1 MSSPLPG
8 QPQAGVY
15 SQDLI
20 ERLVGQVRD
29 GDQAAMEHLYAMLI
43 SGLRSFFR
51 RQLPLESVED
61 RAHNV
66 YVITVSAIRGGQL
79 REPGRLPGFIR
90 TVAQRQAADA
100 IRGLERMRNG
110 ETDVAEAA
118 VPDGRANPEEALWER
133 QRMSRMRQALLSLP
147 PRDQEILT
155 RFYLE
160 EQPVERICGEMGLSC
175 TQFRLLKSRAKA
187 RLAEA
192 GQPKKSPGRETGR
205 QVSAGLQHL

>member
-1 MSSPLPG
+1 MSSPPPG
-8 QPQAGVY
+8 QSRDGVY
-15 SQDLI
+15 SQEVF

-29 GDQAAMEHLYAMLI
+29 GDQAAMERLYAILI

-51 RQLPLESVED
+51 RQLPLESVDD

-66 YVITVSAIRGGQL
+66 YIITVSAIRGGQL

-110 ETDVAEAA
+110 ETAVEETA
-118 VPDGRANPEEALWER
+118 VPDGRANPEEALWEQ
-133 QRMSRMRQALLSLP
+133 QRMARMRQALVSLS
-147 PRDQEILT
+147 PRDREILT
-155 RFYLE
+155 RFYLK
-160 EQPVERICGEMGLSC
+160 EQPVETICEEMGLSC

-192 GQPKKSPGRETGR
+192 GQLKKCPGRETGR